1 MKIVS
6 ITARFLADLGMKM
19 VSIVDNL
26 AGFGLCGLV
35 VMTPSV
41 VPLSAPA
48 VVTTVVPVSAIAPA
62 VVPAVAIAA
71 IAAPGIIDIAIIL
84 IAVSASLVHIILH
97 RLEIQ
102 TSFEIVGIGRRY
114 GERTA
119 DYGDCCS
126 SCAQ

>member
-1 MKIVS
+1 
-6 ITARFLADLGMKM
+6 
-19 VSIVDNL
+19 
-26 AGFGLCGLV
+26 
-35 VMTPSV
+35 MTPSV

-62 VVPAVAIAA
+62 VVPAIVPAVAIAA
-71 IAAPGIIDIAIIL
+71 IAAPGIIDSAIIL

-102 TSFEIVGIGRRY
+102 TSFEIVGIGRRS
-114 GERTA
+114 GGRTA
-119 DYGDCCS
+119 DYGDCCG